1 MKLTGKFTIDELN
14 SEDAEALCH
23 LMVSNMARFERFF
36 PNTLRQNL
44 TVKTSQDFIKKKQAQ
59 FESRFELTWVL
70 KEALSRKLIGL
81 IILKELNWI
90 DGVGELAYCIDKNFN
105 GKGLMTEAVK
115 MISKHAFEH
124 LQLNTLQIIVHK
136 SNTASMRVAEKCG
149 YIWKR
154 TLSEA
159 YTPPKEKALDME
171 LYQLTNSSTSSFG
184 TK

>member
-1 MKLTGKFTIDELN
+1 MDSTGKFTIHELILD
-14 SEDAEALCH
+14 DAADLCH

-44 TVKTSQDFIKKKQAQ
+44 TLKTSQDFIQKKQTQ
-59 FESRFELTWVL
+59 FKTNFEFTWGL
-70 KEALSRKLIGL
+70 KEVVSGKLIGL

-105 GKGLMTEAVK
+105 GKGWMTQAVK
-115 MISKHAFEH
+115 IISKHALE
-124 LQLNTLQIIVHK
+124 QLKLGSLQIVVHK
-136 SNTASMRVAEKCG
+136 ENTGSIRVAEKCG

-159 YTPPKEKALDME
+159 YTPPKESALDME
-171 LYQLTNSSTSSFG
+171 LYELN
-184 TK
+184 

>member
-1 MKLTGKFTIDELN
+1 MESTKKFTIHELVLD
-14 SEDAEALCH
+14 DAVGLCH

-44 TVKTSQDFIKKKQAQ
+44 TVKTSQDFIRKKQEQ
-59 FESRFELTWVL
+59 FKTKFEFTWAL
-70 KEALSRKLIGL
+70 KEAASGKLIGL

-90 DGVGELAYCIDKNFN
+90 NGVGELAYCIDKNFN
-105 GKGLMTEAVK
+105 GKGWMTQAVK
-115 MISKHAFEH
+115 IISRHTLEH
-124 LQLNTLQIIVHK
+124 FQLNTLQIVVHK
-136 SNTASMRVAEKCG
+136 SNTASLRVAQKCG

-171 LYQLTNSSTSSFG
+171 LFELN
-184 TK
+184 

>member
-1 MKLTGKFTIDELN
+1 MNSAGKLTIHELVLD
-14 SEDAEALCH
+14 DAADLCH

-44 TVKTSQDFIKKKQAQ
+44 TVKTSQDFIRKKQTQ
-59 FESRFELTWVL
+59 FKTNFEFTWLL
-70 KEALSRKLIGL
+70 KEAVSSKLIGL

-105 GKGLMTEAVK
+105 GKGWMTQAVK
-115 MISKHAFEH
+115 IISKHAFE
-124 LQLNTLQIIVHK
+124 QLKLGSLQIVVHK
-136 SNTASMRVAEKCG
+136 ENTGSIRVAEKCG

-159 YTPPKEKALDME
+159 YTPPKESALDME
-171 LYQLTNSSTSSFG
+171 LYELN
-184 TK
+184 